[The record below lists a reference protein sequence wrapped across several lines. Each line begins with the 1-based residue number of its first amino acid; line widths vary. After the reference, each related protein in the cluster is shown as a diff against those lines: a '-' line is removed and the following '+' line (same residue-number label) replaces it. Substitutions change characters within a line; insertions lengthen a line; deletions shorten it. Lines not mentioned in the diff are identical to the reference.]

1 MSKKS
6 SFTHYKQE
14 IINHLIDKYEA
25 SESHLQGKNGRRPQF
40 NFNRSIFTEP
50 YEKDYQA
57 REGINAALS
66 ELAQEGLVLVEWE
79 KFRVNDQA
87 TRVILIPDEVFRA
100 YRQINR
106 VPITDQQKKTLTL
119 LSKLE
124 NHPWEWVKNWAFER
138 KKGLTKAKKRRIH
151 PTELIR
157 NEQLIHV
164 LEELPEITKE
174 QSVPRRIISQK
185 LLGESKKFENE
196 IQPLLLSALR
206 KYGPCEFERD
216 IDYLDYLGITINPQQ
231 VLIAGGGRYRI
242 NEKEIDLYVLPG
254 EIGLSHETVA
264 AITIEQLPEQ
274 IVTIENL
281 TSFHQFIKTAG
292 NEKILTIYT
301 GGFPNKTVQAFI
313 SKIAS
318 YLQKQQNTTNCRHW
332 GDMDYGGI
340 NIFSFIKENFIAS
353 LIPLWM
359 DVKTFMEYKDQG
371 IESNEADI
379 RKLTTSFYSSK
390 YSEWTPLL
398 QEMIKHRRQIEQETI
413 LPTPIDRI

>member
-14 IINHLIDKYEA
+14 IINHLIDKYEKN
-25 SESHLQGKNGRRPQF
+25 ESHLLGENGRRPQF
-40 NFNRSIFTEP
+40 NINRSIFTEP

-66 ELAQEGLVLVEWE
+66 ELAQEGLILVEWE
-79 KFRVNDQA
+79 RFRVNDQA
-87 TRVILIPDEVFRA
+87 TRVILVLDEVFRA
-100 YRQINR
+100 YKQINR
-106 VPITDQQKKTLTL
+106 VPITDQQKRILTL
-119 LSKLE
+119 LPKLE
-124 NHPWEWVKNWAFER
+124 NHPWEWVKNWAFE
-138 KKGLTKAKKRRIH
+138 KKKELTKTKKRRIH
-151 PTELIR
+151 PAELKK

-164 LEELPEITKE
+164 LKELPEITKE

-185 LLGESKKFENE
+185 LLGDSKKFENE
-196 IQPLLLSALR
+196 MQPLLLSAF
-206 KYGPCEFERD
+206 KKHGPCEFERD

-242 NEKEIDLYVLPG
+242 EEKEIDLYVLPG

-264 AITIEQLPEQ
+264 AITIEQLPQQ

-281 TSFHQFIKTAG
+281 TSFHQFIKIAG

-313 SKIAS
+313 SKVAS
-318 YLQKQQNTTNCRHW
+318 YLQTRKNTTNCRHW

-340 NIFSFIKENFIAS
+340 NIFTS
-353 LIPLWM
+353 
-359 DVKTFMEYKDQG
+359 KT
-371 IESNEADI
+371 
-379 RKLTTSFYSSK
+379 
-390 YSEWTPLL
+390 
-398 QEMIKHRRQIEQETI
+398 
-413 LPTPIDRI
+413 